1 MKQILVHMHQDT
13 GELSRLNTAASIA
26 NTTGGKLLCCQPT
39 HVPWIAM
46 EGYPFII
53 WAGLSEK
60 EMWEA
65 AQKHWQKHYEKMLP
79 IIQKLDIPHSWLR
92 VEAKSSA
99 ALIEKAPLA
108 DLTIVSLG
116 KNPVDNV
123 DSSAFVADVISG
135 TGGPVLAIPEGIED
149 FDPNGPAVIA
159 WDGSNEAGKALRA
172 SLPLLK
178 HSRHI
183 LVLCIGEV
191 DSRSYST
198 HDAADYLELHGLS
211 AEVRDVPKRG
221 KIANRLLTIAKAEK
235 AAMLIMGAYS
245 HSRAREMVLGGE
257 TRRMLEQRQ
266 VAVFFM
272 H

>member
-1 MKQILVHMHQDT
+1 MKQILVHMHQDA
-13 GELSRLNTAASIA
+13 GQRSRLNTAASIA
-26 NTTGGKLLCCQPT
+26 KMTDGKLLCCQPT
-39 HVPWIAM
+39 HVPWIAL

-53 WAGLSEK
+53 RAGLSEK
-60 EMWEA
+60 EVWDA
-65 AQKHWQKHYEKMLP
+65 AGEHWQEHYEDMLP
-79 IIQKLDIPHSWLR
+79 VIQKLNVPHSWLR
-92 VEAKSSA
+92 VRAKSA
-99 ALIEKAPLA
+99 EALIEKAPLA

-116 KNPVDNV
+116 RNPVDNM
-123 DSSAFVADVISG
+123 DSPTFVADVISG
-135 TGGPVLAIPEGIED
+135 AGGPVLALPEAIEN

-191 DSRSYST
+191 DRRSYST
-198 HDAADYLELHGLS
+198 QDAAEYLELYGLS

-221 KIANRLLTIAKAEK
+221 KIANRLLAIAKAEK
-235 AAMLIMGAYS
+235 AAMLVMGAYS

-266 VAVFFM
+266 VAVFFT